1 MSFFEIKDLH
11 VSYGSNEIVKG
22 VSFAI
27 EQGQFCALLGL
38 NGSGKT
44 TILHAIC
51 GFIPMTGSVVVD
63 DQDCTRLNEKKRAQM
78 VSFIA
83 QVCGLQGGRSV
94 LDAVL
99 MGFNPRIGVLSFPG
113 DKEKEISRQAL
124 REIGCADWEDR
135 DFGTLSQGQKQL
147 VIIARCIVQN
157 SPVMLM
163 DEPDSALDFVNKHVV
178 MEKISNVIKERNKGG
193 LITLHDPNFAME
205 YCDKLFL
212 LKDGLLASSI
222 DMHNT
227 DETEIKK
234 KMSIIYGDIDI
245 INHNNHYLMLR
256 K

>member
-1 MSFFEIKDLH
+1 
-11 VSYGSNEIVKG
+11 
-22 VSFAI
+22 
-27 EQGQFCALLGL
+27 
-38 NGSGKT
+38 
-44 TILHAIC
+44 
-51 GFIPMTGSVVVD
+51 
-63 DQDCTRLNEKKRAQM
+63 
-78 VSFIA
+78 
-83 QVCGLQGGRSV
+83 
-94 LDAVL
+94 
-99 MGFNPRIGVLSFPG
+99 
-113 DKEKEISRQAL
+113 
-124 REIGCADWEDR
+124 
-135 DFGTLSQGQKQL
+135 
-147 VIIARCIVQN
+147 
-157 SPVMLM
+157 
-163 DEPDSALDFVNKHVV
+163 